1 MSCAACSLSCR
12 RCIPAP
18 GCGVFIDPS
27 LDRGDLRIAQA
38 RSPLLQLGDWGAYRL
53 GGTGVGVLTGEQG
66 FEGFRQVVSRH
77 LGSHLVYSDIA
88 IVDAPSIGN
97 IASGAEDY
105 DFGSDGGPEAVDQDV
120 VYISCD
126 YRW

>member
-1 MSCAACSLSCR
+1 MGCAVFLLSCR

-18 GCGVFIDPS
+18 GCGAFIDPA
-27 LDRGDLRIAQA
+27 LDRGDLRFAQA
-38 RSPLLQLGDWGAYRL
+38 RSPLFQLGDWGAYRL

-66 FEGFRQVVSRH
+66 FEGFRQVVSRR

-88 IVDAPSIGN
+88 IVDTPSIGN